1 MSSVI
6 FPQELQV
13 ILFLFIVVTHSRLK
27 TETTVHPETVLQ
39 AIKEPGGMWPVMLLT

>member
-13 ILFLFIVVTHSRLK
+13 ILFLVIVVTHSRLK
-27 TETTVHPETVLQ
+27 TEITTVHPAETVL
-39 AIKEPGGMWPVMLLT
+39 